1 MERGFW
7 GAGQGAMTR
16 NGHSIARSCN
26 VAMCR
31 KNHAIRSVA
40 RSPNGEGQVLQKAYV
55 DLMLNLKMGGQL
67 LDLG

>member
-1 MERGFW
+1 
-7 GAGQGAMTR
+7 
-16 NGHSIARSCN
+16 
-26 VAMCR
+26 MCR
-31 KNHAIRSVA
+31 KNHVIHSVA